1 MFKSI
6 LVSIV
11 VAICSLLNF
20 NLGQTDLRASMGI
33 VALIVA
39 LHDDPD
45 LNELKTGLIAGI
57 FVFLMR
63 ILVSAFAGKALTFD
77 VISSYSIE
85 ILFYASYALFYLIL
99 VRHDHSAYKTP
110 FIMLLMLCDFGANTV
125 EYVVRFLIFGGGIM
139 KSQFND
145 IFISAFI
152 RSAIIWIIV
161 SYLAKYK
168 LKNKEN

>member
-1 MFKSI
+1 MFKTI
-6 LVSIV
+6 LVSVV

-145 IFISAFI
+145 IFI

>member
-1 MFKSI
+1 
-6 LVSIV
+6 
-11 VAICSLLNF
+11 
-20 NLGQTDLRASMGI
+20 
-33 VALIVA
+33 
-39 LHDDPD
+39 
-45 LNELKTGLIAGI
+45 
-57 FVFLMR
+57 MR

-125 EYVVRFLIFGGGIM
+125 EYVVRFLIFGGAIM

>member
-1 MFKSI
+1 MFKTI

-39 LHDDPD
+39 IHDNPD
-45 LNELKTGLIAGI
+45 LNELKTGFTAGI

-63 ILVSAFAGKALTFD
+63 ILATAFVGKALTFSLL
-77 VISSYSIE
+77 SSYSIE

-99 VRHDHSAYKTP
+99 VRHDHSVYKTP

-125 EYVVRFLIFGGGIM
+125 EYVLRFLAFGGEIM
-139 KSQFND
+139 TSQFNE

-152 RSAIIWIIV
+152 RSALIWIII

-168 LKNKEN
+168 IKNKEN